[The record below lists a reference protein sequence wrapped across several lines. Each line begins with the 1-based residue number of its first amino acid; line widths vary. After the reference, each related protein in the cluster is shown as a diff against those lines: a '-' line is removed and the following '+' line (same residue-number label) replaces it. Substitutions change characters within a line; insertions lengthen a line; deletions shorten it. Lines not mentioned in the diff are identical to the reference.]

1 MDAFQALLEHED
13 CEVDAVTKAGVTP
26 LMNAVES
33 GNIQLVV
40 LCLNEKL
47 NPFLKDALDKTAS
60 DYAQQYQNVMGY
72 DMRNI
77 IHSAMTQWRDSVE
90 SE

>member
-1 MDAFQALLEHED
+1 MLERED

-26 LMNAVES
+26 LMSAIES

-47 NPFLKDALDKTAS
+47 NPFLKDALEKTAF
-60 DYAQQYQNVMGY
+60 DYAQQY
-72 DMRNI
+72 
-77 IHSAMTQWRDSVE
+77 
-90 SE
+90 